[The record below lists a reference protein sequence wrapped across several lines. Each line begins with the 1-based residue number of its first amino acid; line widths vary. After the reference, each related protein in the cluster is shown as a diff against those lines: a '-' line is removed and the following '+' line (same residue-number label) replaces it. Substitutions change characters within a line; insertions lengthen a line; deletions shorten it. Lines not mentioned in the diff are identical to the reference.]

1 MQALPHLLKYFSYVK
16 IFVYI
21 FNSQSI
27 NQRHEVRNNEFDF
40 SFELSKYGNDAE
52 WKTFSMSF
60 FIHLQVI
67 YMDVN
72 F

>member
-21 FNSQSI
+21 FNNQSI

-52 WKTFSMSF
+52 
-60 FIHLQVI
+60 
-67 YMDVN
+67 
-72 F
+72 